1 MNFSLVFIKHRFR
14 FSLFYV
20 LFGIVSIILELLIRK
35 YILGELPFLIS
46 SFLSVVIGVFVSFY
60 LNVKFNFKIAKPKRN
75 RALLYFCLISFFSYS
90 LQIFLIQLELLDLG
104 YEISRFTT
112 AGIFFWVGYL
122 FHLKFSFSDYKK
134 VGVAIYANGFEN
146 IPLIYN
152 KIGQYPDFI
161 HVDIVDKTFN
171 EKAKDVLTYK
181 TEVIKAYWNNKSIE
195 VHIMSKK
202 PKKWILNVA
211 DNVDKI
217 FIHTNI
223 DDNLED
229 ILDLINSKSCEAG
242 IVIHKLADLDFFEL
256 YKKKIKHLLVLS
268 IENPGYSGQKFDNNS
283 LKIIDKIN
291 NLKERPNITLCVDG
305 GVNNKTIEKIYSE
318 NVVSGSYVINSDSS
332 EKNIVI
338 LQTSSKYE

>member
-1 MNFSLVFIKHRFR
+1 MNFSLVFLKYRFR

-20 LFGIVSIILELLIRK
+20 LFGIVAIILELLIRK
-35 YILGELPFLIS
+35 YILNGLPFLVS
-46 SFLSVVIGVFVSFY
+46 SFLSVVIGIFFSFY
-60 LNVKFNFKIAKPKRN
+60 LNVNFNFKIAKPKRN
-75 RALLYFCLISFFSYS
+75 RALFYFCIISFFSYS
-90 LQIFLIQLELLDLG
+90 FQIFLIQQDLLDLG
-104 YEISRFTT
+104 YEISRFIT

-134 VGVAIYANGFEN
+134 VGVAVYANGFEN
-146 IPLIYN
+146 IPFIYD
-152 KIGQYPDFI
+152 KIRQYPDFI

-171 EKAKDVLTYK
+171 ENAKDVLTYK
-181 TEVIKAYWNNKSIE
+181 TEVIKAYWNNKPIE

-202 PKKWILNVA
+202 PKKWIIDVA

-217 FIHTNI
+217 FVHTNI
-223 DDNLED
+223 DDEIEN

-242 IVIHKLADLDFFEL
+242 IVIHKMSDLDIYEL
-256 YKKKIKHLLVLS
+256 YKEKIKHLLVLS
-268 IENPGYSGQKFDNNS
+268 IENPGFSGQEFNNNS

-291 NLKERPNITLCVDG
+291 NHKDRSNLTLCVDG
-305 GVNNKTIEKIYSE
+305 GVNKKTIEKIHSE
-318 NVVSGSYVINSDSS
+318 NVVSGSYVINSETS